1 MADVL
6 IVDDEADLAWILAE
20 ELRADGHQVRTACDG
35 EEGLRLLRERM
46 PDAVLVDVEMPRLDG
61 PAMVYQMFVRNC
73 GMENVPIIVSS
84 GIRDVTSVA
93 KRIGTPYFVSKPF
106 DTEQLLAMVRRAV
119 AERALPRPS
128 L

>member
-1 MADVL
+1 
-6 IVDDEADLAWILAE
+6 
-20 ELRADGHQVRTACDG
+20 
-35 EEGLRLLRERM
+35 
-46 PDAVLVDVEMPRLDG
+46 VLVDVEMPRLDG